1 MQMESHKLERLKMTE
16 TLFAFD
22 VRNYQECQKAF
33 RGQKSQE
40 YYLGDY
46 SIERD
51 RSSTCVPTRRRWVP
65 AR

>member
-1 MQMESHKLERLKMTE
+1 MTE

-46 SIERD
+46 SIEAGSVIGWREQP
-51 RSSTCVPTRRRWVP
+51 RET
-65 AR
+65 